1 MMKLT
6 TPATA
11 SAPYTADAPP
21 VSTSTRSINAAGIWF
36 KSGDAAAFC
45 VGSPG
50 IRRRLFTSTSVRC
63 EPRLRRLTLAVPV
76 EPFERLPPKSAKACG
91 RLLIRSS
98 TRVTPSILTCSA
110 PTAVTGLTLVR
121 LGCGMREPVT
131 TTSWMVEPSCACAG
145 SAPAS
150 AAAALVSSTQRTA
163 RRSELFVDIDLPP
176 RRFYRTQE
184 MLVAVSTWDTT
195 LVVILED
202 VECCD

>member
-21 VSTSTRSINAAGIWF
+21 VSTSTRSISAAGIWF

-50 IRRRLFTSTSVRC
+50 IRRRLFTSTRVRC

-91 RLLIRSS
+91 RSVSYTHLRAHE
-98 TRVTPSILTCSA
+98 TPEHL
-110 PTAVTGLTLVR
+110 
-121 LGCGMREPVT
+121 
-131 TTSWMVEPSCACAG
+131 
-145 SAPAS
+145 
-150 AAAALVSSTQRTA
+150 
-163 RRSELFVDIDLPP
+163 
-176 RRFYRTQE
+176 
-184 MLVAVSTWDTT
+184 
-195 LVVILED
+195 
-202 VECCD
+202 